1 MLCVSHVFFFTILFL
16 QEVVLAQFDRAER
29 RRRKARHE
37 KCTLEKCTC
46 EKCTLPTIPLGL
58 VYKKTKELD
67 KSFWIACTEQMLV
80 LLKNAQC
87 KSAT

>member
-1 MLCVSHVFFFTILFL
+1 MPRVRSFSHKVL
-16 QEVVLAQFDRAER
+16 LAQFNRAECR
-29 RRRKARHE
+29 RREARRE